1 MMFET
6 EKQKTSIQRW
16 SRLAT
21 QLNGA
26 AESGR
31 FDHITTKTIVA
42 ELDRERI
49 FEFLASELPAE
60 VWDVC
65 KLSDVDRH
73 QLAKEW
79 ALMVRA
85 PPRRIESGPGGRERG
100 APPGAEA
107 SAVTSAFRRAPGG
120 AVRGQDPP
128 RAILR

>member
-6 EKQKTSIQRW
+6 EGQKKSIQRW

-31 FDHITTKTIVA
+31 FDHITTKMIVT
-42 ELDRERI
+42 ELDREHI

-65 KLSDVDRH
+65 QLSDVDRH

-79 ALMVRA
+79 TLMARAYEPEQFHVRRNGLALLVADILHMIDIRH
-85 PPRRIESGPGGRERG
+85 
-100 APPGAEA
+100 
-107 SAVTSAFRRAPGG
+107 AVIPSQTS
-120 AVRGQDPP
+120 
-128 RAILR
+128 